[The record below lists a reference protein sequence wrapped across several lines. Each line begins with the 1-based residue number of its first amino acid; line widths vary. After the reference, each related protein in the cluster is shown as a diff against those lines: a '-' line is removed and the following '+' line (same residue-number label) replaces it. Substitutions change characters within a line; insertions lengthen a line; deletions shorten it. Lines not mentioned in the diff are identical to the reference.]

1 MNQLALPLP
10 AAAPEYFTAAELAQ
24 IAKDRG
30 LKGVPST
37 ERGVRMLAEREGW
50 NDLPARVS
58 RQRAGKSGGRPAM
71 EYHRSILPEVMQ
83 RTLAGGIAKAQ
94 QAQLIAAEG
103 EADRRKLA
111 ALKTT
116 QLSAR
121 SRGVMEARAEILM
134 SIDGYAAA
142 HPEIQQFRIEGSPS
156 VSVRKA

>member
-71 EYHRSILPEVMQ
+71 EYHLSILPAALQQV
-83 RTLAGGIAKAQ
+83 LAGRAMKARMVQ
-94 QAQLIAAEG
+94 RVVAEG

-111 ALKTT
+111 ALKAS
-116 QLSAR
+116 QVSASAR
-121 SRGVMEARAEILM
+121 MVMEARAEILT
-134 SIDGYAAA
+134 SIEGYAAA
-142 HPEIQQFRIEGSPS
+142 NSQTRAWSIARFLEAQ
-156 VSVRKA
+156 